1 MAIARFAE
9 DKDLNWIIGF
19 DRGDMGEEFARIYLK
34 KRRLVIAEVEGRP
47 AGLLRLDYFNL
58 RFPLLGEIQV
68 SSLYPNQ
75 DIEAALFQFLE
86 IQLRNE
92 GHTFILSSSTAQKNA
107 PEGWHEAMGFE
118 KWGSVKDFDGDGKDE
133 IFFRKSLR

>member
-19 DRGDMGEEFARIYLK
+19 DRGTASF
-34 KRRLVIAEVEGRP
+34 IAEHEGRP

-68 SSLYPNQ
+68 STLYPNL
-75 DIEAALFQFLE
+75 DIEAALFQCLE
-86 IQLRNE
+86 IQLRND
-92 GHTFILSSSTAQKNA
+92 GHEFVLSSSTAQKNA

-133 IFFRKSLR
+133 VFYRKKL